1 MRESSRQ
8 IFVMVRKVS
17 VHEEVHAENHKMWG
31 RSPISVRKAY
41 DDDDED
47 EPFKQ
52 QISQV
57 NIK

>member
-1 MRESSRQ
+1 
-8 IFVMVRKVS
+8 MVRKVS

-57 NIK
+57 NIKQNCG